1 MMNYLPSK
9 LVKLRKHYNYSQSY
23 VADFLDVDTL
33 EYMAYENGSKMIDYS
48 QIKRLSSLYHISV
61 YEMFLNSDEVSLHEV
76 SASTDDINLQFFEK
90 ELTTKDKI
98 VNFCKDHKFVVGII
112 SLLVITIIVLFI
124 FLLNMS
130 KGYTPVK
137 DFGNRLSC
145 SDTTVIYIDDNGKV
159 LGSGSNTNSEL
170 SNLSY
175 TNPIKVQEGDG
186 FTVILNED
194 GTIGYSGPK
203 EEIAQE
209 VESWK
214 NIIDIAAGKNHI
226 IAADSNGRVYCVGDE
241 KACEL
246 AGNNNAKRVF
256 ALANGSIIEDGNG
269 ILSSCGSFVGSSKVK
284 LHTNI
289 VALDGSNTVL
299 AIVNKNNTINV
310 YSSTADNY
318 FVAESWKD
326 IVDVACGV
334 DFVAGLDRYGKVHIE
349 ITNDDIELEVSS
361 WSNIIAIAAGKD
373 YLIGFDG
380 TKIYGVGKNTH
391 NQFVKEVITK
401 QTLEKVSNVSYQ
413 INEETIDISFDGVN
427 NASAYK
433 VSINVL
439 TGLSKRV
446 DSEQTVSF
454 ETLNMT
460 EGKTYTISIVSIG
473 SGDYKDSDAYTLNF
487 VYEKPSLEDQTDSD
501 GIVQDQVQE

>member
-1 MMNYLPSK
+1 MNYLPSK

-23 VADFLDVDTL
+23 VADFLNIDTL
-33 EYMAYENGSKMIDYS
+33 EYMAYENGSKMINYS
-48 QIKRLSSLYHISV
+48 QAKRLASLYHISV
-61 YEMFLNSDEVSLHEV
+61 YEMFTNSEEVSLHEV
-76 SASTDDINLQFFEK
+76 TTSTDEINLQFFEK

-98 VNFCKDHKFVVGII
+98 ISFSKEHKLVVGII
-112 SLLVITIIVLFI
+112 ATLVITIVVLLF

-137 DFGNRLSC
+137 DSGNRLSC

-175 TNPIKVQEGDG
+175 TNAIKVQEGDG
-186 FTVILNED
+186 FTIILNED
-194 GTIGYSGPK
+194 GTINYSGSNDQ
-203 EEIAQE
+203 ISND
-209 VESWK
+209 VTSWK
-214 NIIDIAAGKNHI
+214 NIIDIAAGENHV
-226 IAADSNGRVYCVGDE
+226 IAADTNGKVYCSGDN

-246 AGNNNAKRVF
+246 TGKNNAKRVF
-256 ALANGSIIEDGNG
+256 ATAHGSIIEDGNG
-269 ILSSCGSFVGSSKVK
+269 VLSSCGNFVGSSKIG
-284 LHTNI
+284 LYTNI
-289 VALDGSNTVL
+289 VTLDSSSTVL

-318 FVAESWKD
+318 FIAESWKD
-326 IVDVACGV
+326 IVDVACGQ
-334 DFVAGLDRYGKVHIE
+334 DFVAGLDCYGKVHIE
-349 ITNDDIELEVSS
+349 ITNEEIELEVSN

-380 TKIYGVGKNTH
+380 TKIYGVGKNTY
-391 NQFVKEVITK
+391 NQFAKEVITK
-401 QTLEKVSNVSYQ
+401 QTLEKVSNVSYK
-413 INEETIDISFDGVN
+413 INEETIDIAFDGVK

-433 VSINVL
+433 VGINVL

-446 DSEQTVSF
+446 DSEQTVTF

-460 EGKTYTISIVSIG
+460 EGKTYVISIVSIG
-473 SGDYKDSDAYTLNF
+473 SGDYKDSDEYTLSF
-487 VYEKPSLEDQTDSD
+487 VYEKPIQEIEIDDSE
-501 GIVQDQVQE
+501 IIQEQVQE